1 MKILFTFPG
10 QGTQHEGM
18 LQNLPGTELEQA
30 RAVLGAEVDTLDSAS
45 SLTHTRAVQLSLL
58 IAGVAWARELERRG
72 VSPDIVSGLSIGAYP
87 AAVIAGSLD
96 FTDALKL
103 VALRGD
109 LMEQA
114 YPHGYGL
121 TAIMGLTLP
130 QVENLIQGTGT
141 YIANLNAETQIVIAG
156 TDDGMAQ
163 VAERALAKGASKAK
177 RLAVS
182 VPSHCALLAEPAK
195 KLAAAF
201 ESVTLSRP
209 RCAYLSGSTG
219 RVLWQPEKIADDL
232 AMNMART
239 VRWQEAVISANER
252 EARLAIEMPPG
263 GILTCLT
270 RQAAW
275 EGESI
280 SLERSGVDVA
290 VHLAG
295 RLRACVFLPGGGCA
309 LPGLRVRLYYF
320 VGRVRRNASPPG
332 KASGSV
338 LQTSG
343 VHPPFRGQCSQARI
357 LLAVAGKDDRN
368 QLLHLVRL
376 CQLQ

>member
-10 QGTQHEGM
+10 QGTQHPGM
-18 LQNLPGTELEQA
+18 LKALPGTEMALA
-30 RAVLGAEVDTLDSAS
+30 REVLGAEVDSLDSPDA
-45 SLTHTRAVQLSLL
+45 LQHTRAVQLALL
-58 IAGVAWARELERRG
+58 IAGVAWAREVQRRG

-87 AAVIAGSLD
+87 AAVIAGALE
-96 FTDALKL
+96 FTDALRL

-114 YPHGYGL
+114 YPRGYGL

-130 QVENLIQGTGT
+130 QVEKLIEGSGT

-156 TDDGMAQ
+156 SDDAMAE
-163 VAERALAKGASKAK
+163 VAKRALEKGASKAH

-182 VPSHCALLAEPAK
+182 VPSHCELLAQPAQ
-195 KLAAAF
+195 KLVAAF
-201 ESVTLSRP
+201 ENVTLSRP

-219 RVLWQPEKIADDL
+219 RVLWTPEKIADDL

-263 GILTCLT
+263 GVLTCLT

-280 SLERSGVDVA
+280 SLERSGIDVA
-290 VHLAG
+290 VHLAQ
-295 RLRACVFLPGGGCA
+295 RLSA
-309 LPGLRVRLYYF
+309 
-320 VGRVRRNASPPG
+320 
-332 KASGSV
+332 
-338 LQTSG
+338 
-343 VHPPFRGQCSQARI
+343 
-357 LLAVAGKDDRN
+357 
-368 QLLHLVRL
+368 
-376 CQLQ
+376 

>member
-10 QGTQHEGM
+10 QGTQRAGM
-18 LQNLPGTELEQA
+18 LQDLPGTE
-30 RAVLGAEVDTLDSAS
+30 RAVAREVLGEEADRLDSPDA
-45 SLTHTRAVQLSLL
+45 LKHTRAVQLSLL
-58 IAGVAWARELERRG
+58 IAGVSWARELERRG
-72 VSPDIVSGLSIGAYP
+72 VTPDIVSGLSIGAYP
-87 AAVIAGSLD
+87 AAVIAGALT
-96 FTDALKL
+96 FTDALQL

-130 QVENLIQGTGT
+130 QVEALLVGTGT

-156 TDDGMAQ
+156 TDEGMAE
-163 VAERALAKGASKAK
+163 VAKRALEKGASKAH

-182 VPSHCALLAEPAK
+182 VPSHCELLAAPAQ
-195 KLAAAF
+195 KLAEAF
-201 ESVTLSRP
+201 SHVTLSRP
-209 RCAYLSGSTG
+209 RCAWLSGSTG
-219 RVLWQPEKIADDL
+219 RVLWAPEKIADDL

-263 GILTCLT
+263 GVLTCLT

-275 EGESI
+275 EGEAV

-290 VHLAG
+290 VHLAK
-295 RLRACVFLPGGGCA
+295 RLRG
-309 LPGLRVRLYYF
+309 
-320 VGRVRRNASPPG
+320 
-332 KASGSV
+332 
-338 LQTSG
+338 
-343 VHPPFRGQCSQARI
+343 
-357 LLAVAGKDDRN
+357 
-368 QLLHLVRL
+368 
-376 CQLQ
+376 

>member
-18 LQNLPGTELEQA
+18 LHNLPGTELAQA
-30 RAVLGAEVDTLDSAS
+30 REVLGAEVDALDGASA
-45 SLTHTRAVQLSLL
+45 LAHTRAVQLSLL

-72 VSPDIVSGLSIGAYP
+72 VTPDIVSGLSIGAYP
-87 AAVIAGSLD
+87 AAVVAGALD
-96 FTDALKL
+96 FTDALRL

-109 LMEQA
+109 LMELA

-130 QVENLIQGTGT
+130 QVEQLIDGTGT

-156 TDDGMAQ
+156 TDEGMAQ
-163 VAERALAKGASKAK
+163 VAKRALEKGANKAH

-182 VPSHCALLAEPAK
+182 VPSHCDLLAEPAQ
-195 KLAAAF
+195 KLVAAF
-201 ESVTLSRP
+201 ENVTLSRP
-209 RCAYLSGSTG
+209 RLAYLSGSTG
-219 RVLWQPEKIADDL
+219 RVLWQPERIADDL

-263 GILTCLT
+263 GVLTCLT

-290 VHLAG
+290 VHLAR
-295 RLRACVFLPGGGCA
+295 RLRA
-309 LPGLRVRLYYF
+309 
-320 VGRVRRNASPPG
+320 
-332 KASGSV
+332 
-338 LQTSG
+338 
-343 VHPPFRGQCSQARI
+343 
-357 LLAVAGKDDRN
+357 
-368 QLLHLVRL
+368 
-376 CQLQ
+376 

>member
-10 QGTQHEGM
+10 QGTQHPGM
-18 LQNLPGTELEQA
+18 LKALPGTEMALA
-30 RAVLGAEVDTLDSAS
+30 REVLGAEVDSLDSPDA
-45 SLTHTRAVQLSLL
+45 LQHTRAVQLALL
-58 IAGVAWARELERRG
+58 IAGVAWAREVQRRG

-87 AAVIAGSLD
+87 AAVIAGALE
-96 FTDALKL
+96 FTDALRL

-130 QVENLIQGTGT
+130 QVEKLSEGSGT

-156 TDDGMAQ
+156 SDDAMAQ
-163 VAERALAKGASKAK
+163 VAKRALEKGASKAH

-182 VPSHCALLAEPAK
+182 VPSHCELLAPPAQ
-195 KLAAAF
+195 KLVAAF
-201 ESVTLSRP
+201 ENVALSRP

-219 RVLWQPEKIADDL
+219 RVLWTPEKIADDL

-263 GILTCLT
+263 GVLTCLT

-280 SLERSGVDVA
+280 SLERSGIDVA
-290 VHLAG
+290 VHLAQ
-295 RLRACVFLPGGGCA
+295 RLSA
-309 LPGLRVRLYYF
+309 
-320 VGRVRRNASPPG
+320 
-332 KASGSV
+332 
-338 LQTSG
+338 
-343 VHPPFRGQCSQARI
+343 
-357 LLAVAGKDDRN
+357 
-368 QLLHLVRL
+368 
-376 CQLQ
+376 

>member
-10 QGTQHEGM
+10 QGTQRAGM
-18 LQNLPGTELEQA
+18 LQDLPGTE
-30 RAVLGAEVDTLDSAS
+30 RAVAREVLGEEADRLDSPDA
-45 SLTHTRAVQLSLL
+45 LKHTRAVQLSLL
-58 IAGVAWARELERRG
+58 IAGVSWARELERRG
-72 VSPDIVSGLSIGAYP
+72 VTPDIVSGLSIGAYP
-87 AAVIAGSLD
+87 AAVIAGALT
-96 FTDALKL
+96 FTDALRL

-130 QVENLIQGTGT
+130 QVEALLAGTGT

-156 TDDGMAQ
+156 TDEGMAE
-163 VAERALAKGASKAK
+163 VAKRALEKGANKAH

-182 VPSHCALLAEPAK
+182 VPSHCELLAAPAQ
-195 KLAAAF
+195 KLAKAF
-201 ESVTLSRP
+201 SHVTLSRP
-209 RCAYLSGSTG
+209 RCAWLSGSTG
-219 RVLWQPEKIADDL
+219 RVLWAPEKIADDL

-263 GILTCLT
+263 GVLTCLT

-275 EGESI
+275 EGEAV

-290 VHLAG
+290 VHLAK
-295 RLRACVFLPGGGCA
+295 RLRG
-309 LPGLRVRLYYF
+309 
-320 VGRVRRNASPPG
+320 
-332 KASGSV
+332 
-338 LQTSG
+338 
-343 VHPPFRGQCSQARI
+343 
-357 LLAVAGKDDRN
+357 
-368 QLLHLVRL
+368 
-376 CQLQ
+376 

>member
-18 LQNLPGTELEQA
+18 LHNLPGTALAQA
-30 RAVLGAEVDTLDSAS
+30 RKVLGSEVDTLDSAA
-45 SLTHTRAVQLSLL
+45 SLRHTRAVQLCLL
-58 IAGVAWARELERRG
+58 ISGVAWARELERRG
-72 VSPDIVSGLSIGAYP
+72 VTPDIVSGLSIGAYP
-87 AAVIAGSLD
+87 AAVMAGALE

-121 TAIMGLTLP
+121 TAIMGLTLS
-130 QVENLIQGTGT
+130 QVEQLIEGTGT

-156 TDDGMAQ
+156 PDEGMAQ

-182 VPSHCALLAEPAK
+182 VPSHCALLADPAQ

-201 ESVTLSRP
+201 EKVTLSRP
-209 RCAYLSGSTG
+209 RLAYLSGSTG
-219 RVLWQPEKIADDL
+219 RVLWQPEKITDDL

-252 EARLAIEMPPG
+252 DARLAIEMPPG
-263 GILTCLT
+263 GVLTCLT

-280 SLERSGVDVA
+280 SLERSGVEVA

-295 RLRACVFLPGGGCA
+295 RLQR
-309 LPGLRVRLYYF
+309 
-320 VGRVRRNASPPG
+320 
-332 KASGSV
+332 
-338 LQTSG
+338 
-343 VHPPFRGQCSQARI
+343 
-357 LLAVAGKDDRN
+357 
-368 QLLHLVRL
+368 
-376 CQLQ
+376 

>member
-10 QGTQHEGM
+10 QGTQHPGM
-18 LQNLPGTELEQA
+18 LHNLPGTELAQA
-30 RAVLGAEVDTLDSAS
+30 REVLGASEVDALDFPEA
-45 SLTHTRAVQLSLL
+45 LQHTRAVQLALL

-72 VSPDIVSGLSIGAYP
+72 VAPDIVSGLSIGAYP
-87 AAVIAGSLD
+87 AAVLSGALD
-96 FTDALKL
+96 FSDALTL

-121 TAIMGLTLP
+121 TAIMGLTLA
-130 QVENLIQGTGT
+130 QVETLMEGTGT

-156 TDDGMAQ
+156 ADGGMAE
-163 VAERALAKGASKAK
+163 VAARALAKGANKAR
-177 RLAVS
+177 RLTVS
-182 VPSHCALLAEPAK
+182 VPSHCELLAEPAQ
-195 KLAAAF
+195 KLVEAF
-201 ESVTLSRP
+201 SQVTLSRP

-239 VRWQEAVISANER
+239 VRWQEAVVAANER

-263 GILTCLT
+263 GVLTCLT

-275 EGESI
+275 EGEAV

-290 VHLAG
+290 VHLA
-295 RLRACVFLPGGGCA
+295 
-309 LPGLRVRLYYF
+309 
-320 VGRVRRNASPPG
+320 RRI
-332 KASGSV
+332 KA
-338 LQTSG
+338 
-343 VHPPFRGQCSQARI
+343 
-357 LLAVAGKDDRN
+357 
-368 QLLHLVRL
+368 
-376 CQLQ
+376 